1 MWAHFLTAETAD
13 ALFIIV
19 DRRISAAVIKA
30 DSFPFHRA
38 ALDADAA
45 FFTFFFYD
53 IGAALEDPKD
63 LKQVEG
69 SFFAGFAAVDV
80 EVWISVLSFQ
90 FFLGYG
96 AIRCHDFDAVVVPRS
111 KAERFPVEIC
121 RHIRRIEV
129 HQMAEHSI
137 QCDRIGGHKKN
148 SHRNRVAG
156 SRTIAFHCYDAVADI
171 KARGDFLV
179 QLDQHV
185 CEALSVR
192 ILRVAEFFV
201 DAADAAVLV
210 LDSSGDAF
218 QRVGFH
224 FADADEGVAVECIF
238 RNHQK
243 FAIGGF
249 YALARKEILQKG
261 LEAIGGLESLIG
273 KEENILLK
281 PNLVRSAKRER
292 AVVTD
297 PEVMDALITILQEN
311 GYENISCG
319 DSCGLG
325 TPEGIAKE
333 AGLKECWKNTTF
345 R

>member
-1 MWAHFLTAETAD
+1 MRAHFLTAETAD

-19 DRRISAAVIKA
+19 ARRISAAVIKA
-30 DSFPFHRA
+30 DGFPFHRA

-53 IGAALEDPKD
+53 IGAALEDPED
-63 LKQVEG
+63 LEQVEG

-129 HQMAEHSI
+129 HQMAEHGI

-171 KARGDFLV
+171 EARGDFLV

-192 ILRVAEFFV
+192 ILRVASV
-201 DAADAAVLV
+201 
-210 LDSSGDAF
+210 
-218 QRVGFH
+218 R
-224 FADADEGVAVECIF
+224 
-238 RNHQK
+238 
-243 FAIGGF
+243 
-249 YALARKEILQKG
+249 ARTRQ
-261 LEAIGGLESLIG
+261 
-273 KEENILLK
+273 
-281 PNLVRSAKRER
+281 
-292 AVVTD
+292 
-297 PEVMDALITILQEN
+297 
-311 GYENISCG
+311 
-319 DSCGLG
+319 
-325 TPEGIAKE
+325 TP
-333 AGLKECWKNTTF
+333 WPS

>member
-1 MWAHFLTAETAD
+1 MRAHFLTTETAD

-30 DSFPFHRA
+30 DGFPFHRA

-53 IGAALEDPKD
+53 IGAALEDPED
-63 LKQVEG
+63 LEQVEG

-201 DAADAAVLV
+201 DAANAAVLV

-249 YALARKEILQKG
+249 YALARKEILQRNVVFFQHLFQPGFLCNALRGAKAAG
-261 LEAIGGLESLIG
+261 IAAG
-273 KEENILLK
+273 NILIAIFLQ
-281 PNLVRSAKRER
+281 NRDQGIHDFRVGHDGAFAFCGADEVR
-292 AVVTD
+292 
-297 PEVMDALITILQEN
+297 
-311 GYENISCG
+311 
-319 DSCGLG
+319 
-325 TPEGIAKE
+325 
-333 AGLKECWKNTTF
+333 F
-345 R
+345 

>member
-1 MWAHFLTAETAD
+1 MKEK
-13 ALFIIV
+13 
-19 DRRISAAVIKA
+19 AAYLKGLIDGLGIDENTKEGKVIKA
-30 DSFPFHRA
+30 MSELLSEMAETVDSIDEDVTHAYDQINDLSEELEDLEADLYEDEDAEDDSDDSDDSDDETEADDDDDNADVAGEPYYEVA
-38 ALDADAA
+38 CPACGKTVYVSEDDLDAGEAICPSCKVA
-45 FFTFFFYD
+45 FEV
-53 IGAALEDPKD
+53 ALEDPED
-63 LKQVEG
+63 LEQVEG

-129 HQMAEHSI
+129 HQMAEHGI

-171 KARGDFLV
+171 EARGDFLV

-224 FADADEGVAVECIF
+224 FADADEGV
-238 RNHQK
+238 
-243 FAIGGF
+243 
-249 YALARKEILQKG
+249 
-261 LEAIGGLESLIG
+261 
-273 KEENILLK
+273 
-281 PNLVRSAKRER
+281 RSQLR
-292 AVVTD
+292 
-297 PEVMDALITILQEN
+297 
-311 GYENISCG
+311 
-319 DSCGLG
+319 
-325 TPEGIAKE
+325 
-333 AGLKECWKNTTF
+333 
-345 R
+345 

>member
-1 MWAHFLTAETAD
+1 
-13 ALFIIV
+13 
-19 DRRISAAVIKA
+19 
-30 DSFPFHRA
+30 
-38 ALDADAA
+38 
-45 FFTFFFYD
+45 
-53 IGAALEDPKD
+53 
-63 LKQVEG
+63 
-69 SFFAGFAAVDV
+69 
-80 EVWISVLSFQ
+80 
-90 FFLGYG
+90 
-96 AIRCHDFDAVVVPRS
+96 
-111 KAERFPVEIC
+111 
-121 RHIRRIEV
+121 
-129 HQMAEHSI
+129 MAEHGI

-171 KARGDFLV
+171 EARGDFLI

-249 YALARKEILQKG
+249 YALARKEILQRNVVFFQHLFQPGFLCNALRGAKAAG
-261 LEAIGGLESLIG
+261 IAAG
-273 KEENILLK
+273 NILIAIFLQ
-281 PNLVRSAKRER
+281 NRDQGIHDFRVGHDGAFAFCGADEVR
-292 AVVTD
+292 
-297 PEVMDALITILQEN
+297 
-311 GYENISCG
+311 
-319 DSCGLG
+319 
-325 TPEGIAKE
+325 
-333 AGLKECWKNTTF
+333 F
-345 R
+345 